1 MKNLALL
8 ALLPLCLASC
18 ERSIAFD
25 THKGESYAYVEKSFD
40 TSTAKG
46 LNYES
51 ALVPFDF
58 EQFQIK
64 LEYGSAS
71 LILLT
76 QASCSHCA
84 TLEPTFASVAK
95 QYGVECYGIHDQE
108 ITLYVSF
115 LRALSDSYAEILS
128 DLYTPMLLLCASF
141 EKAEAIDLK
150 GLYRDEDGLAKKL
163 GDAANY
169 VEIYNVRTS
178 EAYEFAKQSQRQ
190 YVYSNDEEY
199 EKFYQEIY
207 PDVKDDKEPYFLIS
221 QEALN

>member
-1 MKNLALL
+1 MKHLALL
-8 ALLPLCLASC
+8 APLPLCLASC
-18 ERSIAFD
+18 GRSIAFD
-25 THKGESYAYVEKSFD
+25 THKGEGYAYVEKSFD

-108 ITLYVSF
+108 ITLYVPF
-115 LRALSDSYAEILS
+115 LRALSDSYAEILA
-128 DLYTPMLLLCASF
+128 DLYTPMLILCDSK
-141 EKAEAIDLK
+141 EKAEAIDLM
-150 GLYRDEDGLAKKL
+150 GLYKNEDSLAKKL
-163 GDAANY
+163 GDSANY
-169 VEIYNVRTS
+169 VEIYNVRTP
-178 EAYEFAKQSQRQ
+178 EAYEYVKDSTRQ

-199 EKFYQEIY
+199 ERFYQEVY
-207 PDVKDDKEPYFLIS
+207 PAVKDDKEPYFLIS
-221 QEALN
+221 HEATK

>member
-1 MKNLALL
+1 MKSLAIL

-18 ERSIAFD
+18 GKAIAFD
-25 THKGESYAYVEKSFD
+25 THKGEGYANLEKSFD
-40 TSTAKG
+40 AATTKG

-51 ALVPFDF
+51 KLVPFDY

-108 ITLYVSF
+108 ITLYVPF

-128 DLYTPMLLLCASF
+128 DLYTPMLLLCSSV

-150 GLYRDEDGLAKKL
+150 GLYKSADSLAKKL
-163 GDAANY
+163 GDSANY
-169 VEIYNVRTS
+169 VEIYNVRTP
-178 EAYEFAKQSQRQ
+178 EAYEYVKDSTRQ

-199 EKFYQEIY
+199 ERFYQEVY
-207 PDVKDDKEPYFLIS
+207 PAVKDDKEPYFLIS
-221 QEALN
+221 EEARK